1 MGMGKERA
9 VVSVEQKAHDRKE
22 LWIRIKRHRMLYLF
36 VLPCIIWL
44 VVFCYVPMA
53 GIVLAFKN
61 YRFDL
66 GIFGSEWAGLKH
78 FQKFITSPEF
88 WMTIKN
94 TVVISSLKIVIC
106 FPAPILLALLLNEV
120 RAAKFKRLIQTLSYL
135 PNFVSWVVVVQLMTV
150 IFTPYGGIFNEIR
163 ELMGLEPIF
172 VMGEKSAFYPLVIFS
187 ELWKGVGWGSIVYLA
202 AITGVDQELYEAA
215 MIDGASRLK
224 CTWHITLPGISMTI
238 GIMFIMAVGGILN
251 AGYDQIL
258 LLQQPANTEIS
269 QILDTYVI
277 QTGIRYG
284 KFEYATAIG
293 VFKSVFSLLLVTL
306 TNYLTKKYAEIGLW

>member
-1 MGMGKERA
+1 MKMKKEKT
-9 VVSVEQKAHDRKE
+9 VGSKEEKAQSRKE
-22 LWIRIKRHRMLYLF
+22 LWTQIKRHRVLYLF

-44 VVFCYVPMA
+44 IVFCYVPMT

-88 WMTIKN
+88 WMTIRN
-94 TVVISSLKIVIC
+94 TVVISGLKIIIC

-120 RAAKFKRLIQTLSYL
+120 RAAKFKRLVQTLSYL

-163 ELMGLEPIF
+163 GLMGLESIF
-172 VMGEKSAFYPLVIFS
+172 VMGEKNAFYPLVIFS
-187 ELWKGVGWGSIVYLA
+187 DLWKGIGWGSIIYLA
-202 AITGVDQELYEAA
+202 AITGVSQELYEAA
-215 MIDGASRLK
+215 MIDGANRLK
-224 CTWHITLPGISMTI
+224 CTWHITLPGIATTI
-238 GIMFIMAVGGILN
+238 GIMFIMAIGGILN

-293 VFKSVFSLLLVTL
+293 VFKSVFSLLLVTT